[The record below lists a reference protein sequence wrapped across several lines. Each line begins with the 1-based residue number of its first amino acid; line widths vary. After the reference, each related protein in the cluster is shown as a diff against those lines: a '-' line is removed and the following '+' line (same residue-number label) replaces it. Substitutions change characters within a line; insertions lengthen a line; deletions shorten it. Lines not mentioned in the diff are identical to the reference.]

1 MSFTREQKIDL
12 QHRAWELR
20 VAGMTQMQIGTRLNI
35 SQSVVSR
42 LLASAR
48 EDAVTATKDIAG
60 EATTEQIARLDRML
74 LALWDKV
81 RNGNERAVEAA
92 LRVEDRRAK
101 LLGLDAATRKAV
113 DLTSGGAPLAY
124 QVTIPV
130 VLRIEPFVA
139 AGLTSADGEEAPA
152 GAAEDDDDG
161 PTL

>member
-1 MSFTREQKIDL
+1 MSFTHEQKIDL

-42 LLASAR
+42 LLAKAR

-92 LRVEDRRAK
+92 LRVEERRAK

-130 VLRIEPFVA
+130 VQRIEPFVA

>member
-1 MSFTREQKIDL
+1 MYTREQKIEM
-12 QHRAWELR
+12 QRRAWEMRLR
-20 VAGMTQMQIGTRLNI
+20 GATQHEIADELKV
-35 SQSVVSR
+35 SQPYVCA
-42 LLASAR
+42 LLAKAR
-48 EDAVTATKDIAG
+48 EEMIEQNRLDAGTATG
-60 EATTEQIARLDRML
+60 EQVGRLDRMIIALTPAAEAGDVKAVSAL
-74 LALWDKV
+74 LA
-81 RNGNERAVEAA
+81 
-92 LRVEDRRAK
+92 VEDRRAK

-130 VLRIEPFVA
+130 VQRIEPFVA